1 MRTVQREELL
11 DYMTYTDRRPELRTA
26 ILATKARRRAMIGE
40 YLTFLFE
47 NHDTVWYQIQ
57 EMMRVER
64 LVRDTDIEHER
75 TTYNE
80 LLGGPGE
87 LGVCLLIGIVDPDV
101 RKVLL
106 RQWADLLPTLYL
118 ELADGQKVRATWDE
132 RQIDPERLSSVQY
145 LKFDVGGETPLALGS
160 DHTDPALCQRSP
172 LSDDIRAALAADL
185 ADE

>member
-57 EMMRVER
+57 ELMRVER

-118 ELADGQKVRATWDE
+118 
-132 RQIDPERLSSVQY
+132 
-145 LKFDVGGETPLALGS
+145 
-160 DHTDPALCQRSP
+160 
-172 LSDDIRAALAADL
+172 
-185 ADE
+185 